1 MRSDQLSQ
9 KIDWISILLF
19 GILVI
24 TGWLNIYAAEYDP
37 EINQSLFDFGTSAGK
52 QLVWI
57 LTSVAIAFAVFFFD
71 YKFFDSFA
79 YIIYGILMVLL
90 LFILIGGKEVA
101 GSKSWIGIGSFGLQP
116 SEFAKFAAA
125 FALAKYLDHSTRK
138 LTDLN
143 TLGVAFAIVLLP
155 MGLTILQGDTGTA
168 LVFIALV
175 VPMFR
180 EGMPPFLVI
189 IAIAIFLVLLL
200 TLLVSQTVLLAG
212 IAIITVLALGLNA
225 RTPKRLIYIIASA
238 IVVTFAVRSVDFV
251 LTNVLKPH
259 QQKRVLS
266 LVNPNI
272 DPLGAGW
279 NVTQS
284 KIAIGSGGFAGK
296 GFLEGTQTKFDFVPE
311 QTTDFIFCTIGEEH
325 GWLGS
330 ILLLAVFTTLLLRLV
345 FLAER
350 QKSTFSRVFGY
361 GVIGIIFFHFTVNIA
376 MTIGLFPVIGI
387 PLPFFSYGGSSL
399 WTFTIL
405 LFSFLQL
412 DASPDAGIAEMVILL
427 TTSFFLK

>member
-1 MRSDQLSQ
+1 MRQDPLSQ
-9 KIDWISILLF
+9 KIDWISVLVF
-19 GILVI
+19 GALVLA
-24 TGWLNIYAAEYDP
+24 GWLNIYAAEYDP
-37 EINQSLFDFGTSAGK
+37 EIDQSIFDISTSAGK
-52 QLVWI
+52 QLIWI
-57 LTSVAIAFAVFFFD
+57 GTSVLIAFTIFFFD

-79 YIIYGILMVLL
+79 FVIYGIFMALL

-101 GSKSWIGIGSFGLQP
+101 GSKSWVGIGGFGLQP
-116 SEFAKFAAA
+116 SEFAKFATA
-125 FALAKYLDHSTRK
+125 FALAKYLNHSTRK

-143 TLGVAFAIVLLP
+143 TLGVSFIIILLP
-155 MGLTILQGDTGTA
+155 MAMTILQGDTGTA
-168 LVFIALV
+168 LVFAALV

-180 EGMPPFLVI
+180 EGMPPLLLIVAISIILV
-189 IAIAIFLVLLL
+189 FLL

-212 IAIITVLALGLNA
+212 IAIITLLALGLNA
-225 RTPKRLIYIIASA
+225 RNPKRLVYIVVSA
-238 IVVTFAVRSVDFV
+238 IVVTFSVRSVDFI
-251 LTNVLKPH
+251 LTDVLKPH
-259 QQKRVLS
+259 QQKRILS
-266 LVNPNI
+266 LINPNI

-330 ILLLAVFTTLLLRLV
+330 IVLLGLFTTLLLRLV
-345 FLAER
+345 YLAER

-361 GVIGIIFFHFTVNIA
+361 GAIGIIFFHFTVNIA

-399 WTFTIL
+399 WAFTIL
-405 LFSFLQL
+405 LFSFLKL
-412 DASPDAGIAEMVILL
+412 DAHRMQVLQRW
-427 TTSFFLK
+427 

>member
-1 MRSDQLSQ
+1 MRQDSLSQ
-9 KIDWISILLF
+9 KIDWTSVLLF
-19 GILVI
+19 AALVLA
-24 TGWLNIYAAEYDP
+24 GWLNIYAAEYDP
-37 EINQSLFDFGTSAGK
+37 EINQSLFDIQTSAGR
-52 QLVWI
+52 QMLWI
-57 LTSVAIAFAVFFFD
+57 LTSVAIAFTIFFFD

-79 YIIYGILMVLL
+79 YITYGIFMAML

-101 GSKSWIGIGSFGLQP
+101 GSKSWVGIGGFGLQP
-116 SEFAKFAAA
+116 SEFAKFATA

-138 LTDLN
+138 LTNLN
-143 TLGVAFAIVLLP
+143 TLAVSFAIILLP

-168 LVFIALV
+168 LVFAALV

-180 EGMPPFLVI
+180 EGMPPLLLIV
-189 IAIAIFLVLLL
+189 AVSIFAVFLL
-200 TLLVSQTVLLAG
+200 TLLVSQTVILAG
-212 IAIITVLALGLNA
+212 IAIVTLLFLGLNA
-225 RTPKRLIYIIASA
+225 RNPKRLLYIVVSA
-238 IVVTFAVRSVDFV
+238 IVVTFAVRSVDFILTDV
-251 LTNVLKPH
+251 LQPH
-259 QQKRVLS
+259 QQKRILS

-325 GWLGS
+325 GWVGS
-330 ILLLAVFTTLLLRLV
+330 ILVLALFCILLIRLSI
-345 FLAER
+345 LAER
-350 QKSTFSRVFGY
+350 QKSTFSRVYGY

-399 WTFTIL
+399 WAFTIL
-405 LFSFLQL
+405 LFSFLKL
-412 DASPDAGIAEMVILL
+412 DAHRMQVLQRL
-427 TTSFFLK
+427 